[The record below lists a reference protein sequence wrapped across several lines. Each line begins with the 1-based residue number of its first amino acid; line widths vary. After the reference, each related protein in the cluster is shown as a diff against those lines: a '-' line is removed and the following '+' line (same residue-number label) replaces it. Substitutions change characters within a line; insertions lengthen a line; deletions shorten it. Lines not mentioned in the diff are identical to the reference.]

1 VAGDSANVELLRDSE
16 RETGWWLMVGGS
28 EQSFIDTADPLHLE
42 FEYVQIIADVISA
55 TFEAQRPLTVLHLG
69 GGLCTLPRWVAARH
83 PGSSQRI
90 AEHSKEIAGLAKSL
104 GIPSGARIVLKDA
117 AAVLSRARRGSADL
131 IVCDLYDGPETVRSL
146 FTTDALRRAQE
157 VLTGGGLYVC
167 NLSDATPFA
176 LSRVVAAT
184 LRDVYG
190 EVVLLA
196 EPPVLRGR
204 RSGNIVL
211 AATDAEIPLDDL
223 TRRASSGVVRARVV
237 ADDDLA
243 DFAGNAAPAQSVDQL
258 PASGESG
265 NRHFPKL

>member
-1 VAGDSANVELLRDSE
+1 VAVDSAHVELLRDSE

-42 FEYVQIIADVISA
+42 FEYVQIIADVVSA
-55 TFEAQRPLTVLHLG
+55 MFEAQQPLTVLHLG

-104 GIPSGARIVLKDA
+104 GTPSGARIVLKDA
-117 AAVLSRARRGSADL
+117 AVVLARERRRSADL

-146 FTTDALRRAQE
+146 FTTDALRRAE
-157 VLTGGGLYVC
+157 EILTTGGLYVC
-167 NLSDATPFA
+167 NLSDAAPFS

-184 LRDVYG
+184 LREVFKD
-190 EVVLLA
+190 VVLLA
-196 EPPVLRGR
+196 EPAVLRGR
-204 RSGNIVL
+204 RSGNIIL
-211 AATDAEIPLDDL
+211 AATDAAIPLEDL

-237 ADDDLA
+237 AGDDLA
-243 DFAGNAAPAQSVDQL
+243 EFAGEAAPARAVEQL